1 MSKTYKQGAIDKQ
14 IAKNKAAANRL
25 IADSISDNLIRL
37 RNVELLQSIGP
48 DANVVVV
55 PYESL
60 GSPGL
65 QNKMFR

>member
-48 DANVVVV
+48 DANVVV